1 MAVGAERAA
10 AAGSRAIMGELC
22 VVVSMS
28 SSGTRVLAT
37 RQDAQERETILK
49 ARLSPSPS
57 HPRALQ
63 WLRES
68 LSVWQGVPVRA
79 VLAAGKPRSGCGTSL
94 HAEWFADF
102 GNALYSLAL
111 DPGGRARRP
120 RHRDCVGALGDF
132 SPPRNCCSTSRRR
145 TPHVRSTAGSSTT
158 PASAS

>member
-1 MAVGAERAA
+1 M
-10 AAGSRAIMGELC
+10 SELR

-37 RQDAQERETILK
+37 LQDAQERETILK

-63 WLRES
+63 WLLES
-68 LSVWQGVPVRA
+68 LALWQGVPVRA

-102 GNALYSLAL
+102 GNALYSLEL
-111 DPGGRARRP
+111 DPGLDGGRR
-120 RHRDCVGALGDF
+120 RHRDSVGALGDF
-132 SPPRNCCSTSRRR
+132 SDLRQLTIFESGGSR
-145 TPHVRSTAGSSTT
+145 
-158 PASAS
+158 

>member
-1 MAVGAERAA
+1 
-10 AAGSRAIMGELC
+10 MGELR

-28 SSGTRVLAT
+28 SGGARVLAT
-37 RQDAQERETILK
+37 LQDSQERETILK

-63 WLRES
+63 WLLES
-68 LSVWQGVPVRA
+68 LALWQGVQVRA

-102 GNALYSLAL
+102 GNALYSLEL
-111 DPGGRARRP
+111 DPGTRGGR

-132 SPPRNCCSTSRRR
+132 SDLRQLTIFDAGGSR
-145 TPHVRSTAGSSTT
+145 
-158 PASAS
+158 

>member
-1 MAVGAERAA
+1 
-10 AAGSRAIMGELC
+10 MGELR

-28 SSGTRVLAT
+28 SSGARVLAT
-37 RQDAQERETILK
+37 LQDSQERETILK

-63 WLRES
+63 WLLES
-68 LSVWQGVPVRA
+68 LALWQGVPVRA

-94 HAEWFADF
+94 HADWFADF
-102 GNALYSLAL
+102 GNALYSLEL

-132 SPPRNCCSTSRRR
+132 SDLRQLTIFDAGGSR
-145 TPHVRSTAGSSTT
+145 
-158 PASAS
+158 

>member
-1 MAVGAERAA
+1 
-10 AAGSRAIMGELC
+10 MGELR

-37 RQDAQERETILK
+37 LQDSQERETILK

-63 WLRES
+63 WLLES
-68 LSVWQGVPVRA
+68 LALWQGVPVRA

-94 HAEWFADF
+94 HADWFADF
-102 GNALYSLAL
+102 GNALYSLEL
-111 DPGGRARRP
+111 DPGIRGGRR

-132 SPPRNCCSTSRRR
+132 SDLRQLTIFEMGGSR
-145 TPHVRSTAGSSTT
+145 
-158 PASAS
+158 